1 MRWSHWAGAMLLLLI
16 ALAIRAWDFGN
27 PVIEP
32 DQQYYLL
39 VGDRLLRGAVPYI
52 DIWDRKPIGLF
63 LLFAGIRTLPG
74 NGILAYQLVATACA
88 WATALVVRRAATTIG
103 ADDRGAL
110 VAGIAYLLAIALV
123 GGGGGQAPVFYNLPM
138 ALAGLLTL
146 QLPAKAAAERPSA
159 IVTSGVVAC
168 LLAGIAIQL
177 KYTPMF
183 EGAFFGLAHLW
194 FIRRAGAT
202 WSGIVGA
209 TAAWALMGLLP
220 TLAAIGW
227 YHAKGAAAFDAFW
240 FANFASIA
248 LRRGYPASDLAMR
261 LLGIAA
267 QLSPL
272 ILATVLTWRAQLRIG
287 IFAEPLVVGYAW
299 LGSALIGFFAIGTF
313 FDHYALPLV
322 APLAI
327 LAAPGLGRSVRMMI
341 LTLGASTLILVAK
354 RVIHASDSAGAYRV
368 AQIVAA
374 NSGGAC
380 PYVFV
385 GDTITYHLAHACL
398 PTAYAFPNLLAYDT
412 EQGATGIDEAGEVR
426 RILAKRPPVIVTS
439 DRRLS
444 IWNRGSLHA
453 VKAALARDYRP
464 VFTTPRN
471 SWHTLVYLRND
482 RHFRS

>member
-1 MRWSHWAGAMLLLLI
+1 MRHSRWAGAMLLLLV

-39 VGDRLLRGAVPYI
+39 VGDRLLHGAVPYV
-52 DIWDRKPIGLF
+52 DIWDRKPVGLF

-74 NGILAYQLVATACA
+74 NGILAYQLVATGCA
-88 WATALVVRRAATTIG
+88 WATALVVRRAAGTIG
-103 ADDRGAL
+103 ADDRGAM
-110 VAGIAYLLAIALV
+110 VAGIAYLVAITLV

-138 ALAGLLTL
+138 AVAGLLTL
-146 QLPAKAAAERPSA
+146 RLPAKAADQRPLT
-159 IVTSGVVAC
+159 IVASGIVAC

-194 FIRRAGAT
+194 YLRRAST
-202 WSGIVGA
+202 SGYQTAGA

-227 YHAKGAAAFDAFW
+227 YHARGAAAFDAFW

-248 LRRGYPASDLAMR
+248 LRRGYSASDLAMR

-272 ILATVLTWRAQLRIG
+272 ILATGLTWRARPRSEV
-287 IFAEPLVVGYAW
+287 AVEPLMVGYAW
-299 LGSALIGFFAIGTF
+299 LGSALIGFCAIGTF

-327 LAAPGLGRSVRMMI
+327 LAAPMLGRSVRMI
-341 LTLGASTLILVAK
+341 ALTLGVTASILVAK
-354 RVIHASDSAGAYRV
+354 RAIHPNDSAGAYRV
-368 AQIVAA
+368 AQIVAT

-380 PYVFV
+380 PYVFI

-412 EQGATGIDEAGEVR
+412 EQGATGIDEPGEVR
-426 RILAKRPPVIVTS
+426 RILARRPPVIVTS

-444 IWNRGSLHA
+444 IWNRGSLRA

-471 SWHTLVYLRND
+471 SWHTVVYLRND
-482 RHFRS
+482 RRFRS